1 MAPLQHKV
9 KACNTKLPPKQA
21 SILKQHKLETNIPI
35 HKVQFDGVTKL
46 DLKCYIRKTQGSVQS
61 STSQSPKHE
70 QHRTKTQFSAGGGG
84 GVNRGTKLEPAVFK
98 SLQKMCSLA
107 AKTLEREKKNT
118 HTHTQKKKKQ
128 QHIYINI

>member
-1 MAPLQHKV
+1 MAHRALALKYSDTQGSVQCRHKLGASISATHGMAPLQHKV

-21 SILKQHKLETNIPI
+21 SVLKQHKLETNIPI

-70 QHRTKTQFSAGGGG
+70 QHRPKTQFSAGGGG
-84 GVNRGTKLEPAVFK
+84 E
-98 SLQKMCSLA
+98 SIEEQS
-107 AKTLEREKKNT
+107 
-118 HTHTQKKKKQ
+118 
-128 QHIYINI
+128 